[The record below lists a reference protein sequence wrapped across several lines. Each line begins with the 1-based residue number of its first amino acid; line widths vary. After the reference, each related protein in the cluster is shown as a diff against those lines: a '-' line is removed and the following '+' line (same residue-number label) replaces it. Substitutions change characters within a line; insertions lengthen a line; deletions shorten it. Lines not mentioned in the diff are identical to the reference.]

1 MQRVRLSL
9 FGAMKSMPPSRS
21 VPSARRHGGYPGF
34 TLIELLVVIA
44 IISILASML
53 LPAISKAK
61 QQGQRA
67 RCINNLKQIS
77 LGVTMYADD
86 NNNTLHNVKSGS
98 DYVIPNHGQ
107 WTRDAF
113 STALLEPTDGE
124 AYWGRG
130 YINYF
135 GGTKEVFRCPSARIV
150 DEWREEGKGPP
161 GFPREFWLNSSYGAN
176 AFAVTPYDGNKP
188 SPLKISDLLNPA
200 STLFFHDAAEQRM
213 EGPSDS
219 LGLFPGQN
227 EILTQ
232 WRFDLKSLYPEH
244 DMSKEWYRHNNRSEA
259 LWVLGNVGSI
269 PFTAWNKGVDYR
281 WYTGEAPVQNP
292 R

>member
-1 MQRVRLSL
+1 MQWVRLNL
-9 FGAMKSMPPSRS
+9 FGAMKSMSPS
-21 VPSARRHGGYPGF
+21 PSILRARRHGGRPGF

-53 LPAISKAK
+53 LPAIGKAK

-77 LGVTMYADD
+77 LGVIMYADD
-86 NNNTLHNVKSGS
+86 NNNTLHNVGGS
-98 DYVIPNHGQ
+98 VPNHGQ
-107 WTRDAF
+107 WTRDDK
-113 STALLEPTDGE
+113 STVMLRPDDSE
-124 AYWGRG
+124 AYWGIG

-135 GGTKEVFRCPSARIV
+135 GGTKEIYRCPSARIV
-150 DEWREEGKGPP
+150 DEWREEGKR
-161 GFPREFWLNSSYGAN
+161 FPREFWLNSSYGAN
-176 AFAVTPYDGNKP
+176 RYAVESYEGNKP
-188 SPLKISDLLNPA
+188 SPMKISDLLNPA

-213 EGPSDS
+213 EGPDDS
-219 LGLFPGQN
+219 LGLFPDQS

-232 WRFDLKSLYPEH
+232 WRFGLRALYPEH

-269 PFTAWNKGVDYR
+269 PFTSWTKGVDYR
-281 WYTGEAPVQNP
+281 WYTGEAPVESP